1 MQRKLKMVAG
11 LLIFIGGVLGGNS
24 LYQWL
29 SEHSEGNLIAQEMV
43 SKRRPDFSL
52 PDLSGKMHH
61 MSEWDGK
68 VTVVNFWATWCPP
81 CKRELPAFIE
91 LQNLYGAQGV
101 QFVGIAIDNK
111 EQVIAY
117 TDDIGL
123 TYPTLLGEDDAI
135 KVSHDFGNRLD
146 ALPYTVIIDRKGD
159 IALVHRG
166 ELTRELAEQTIKSL
180 L

>member
-1 MQRKLKMVAG
+1 MQRKLKMGAG
-11 LLIFIGGVLGGNS
+11 LLVFIGGALGGNA
-24 LYQWL
+24 LYEWL
-29 SEHSEGNLIAQEMV
+29 SEHSEGNLVAQEMV

-52 PDLSGKMHH
+52 PDLAGKMHH

-91 LQNLYGAQGV
+91 LQNLYGTHGV

-117 TDDIGL
+117 TDNIGL

-135 KVSHDFGNRLD
+135 KVSHAFGNRLD